1 MLRKIVAILLIAV
14 VALTV
19 VFVVLPAL
27 PKQGCIPEENF
38 FSNSPRFIE
47 LRLNYFRQTGGNY
60 QFGYTDTSGVRQVS
74 EDFGPD
80 PDIARVGLTSLLSD
94 GQITPQQYQCG
105 LELSGL

>member
-1 MLRKIVAILLIAV
+1 MLRRIVALFLVAV
-14 VALTV
+14 MALTV
-19 VFVVLPAL
+19 AFVVLPAL
-27 PKQGCIPEENF
+27 TPQGCIAEENF

-47 LRLNYFRQTGGNY
+47 LRLNYFQETGGHY

-74 EDFGPD
+74 EDFGRD

-94 GQITPQQYQCG
+94 GQITPQQYMCG